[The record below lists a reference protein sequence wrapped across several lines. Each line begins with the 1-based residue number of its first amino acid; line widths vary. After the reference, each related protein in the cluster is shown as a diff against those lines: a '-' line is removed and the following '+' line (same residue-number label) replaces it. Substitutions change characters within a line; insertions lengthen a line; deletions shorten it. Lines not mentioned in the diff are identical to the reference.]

1 MGLGVYVCVMDSDKN
16 DQTTCINVVNCKI
29 VTETCQLFFL
39 CAVRLGG
46 FRSPLLCAA
55 LGSDCPALLFGSRVK
70 LVFYIASKTRSYQ
83 YKRFPY
89 PSFRAISCKRVYASK
104 RQLLLCI
111 ILYHISDMMS
121 RFSSE
126 KFAFGVKFM
135 QKSAKHI

>member
-29 VTETCQLFFL
+29 VTETCQLFF
-39 CAVRLGG
+39 CVRCVSVVFG
-46 FRSPLLCAA
+46 RHRVCAA
-55 LGSDCPALLFGSRVK
+55 VGSDCPALLFGSRVK
-70 LVFYIASKTRSYQ
+70 LVLTIASKTRSYQ
-83 YKRFPY
+83 QIRFPY

-104 RQLLLCI
+104 ASIALMYYI
-111 ILYHISDMMS
+111 IPHQQYDVKIFF
-121 RFSSE
+121 R